1 MTSRMLLFPWLSS
14 FLPDA
19 SFPLP
24 ITSIFLTGLLWDF
37 DFFTLKFSL
46 NYGICSQNFN
56 CRLMIAGSLDQISV
70 YSRLWAS
77 SFGFPSSK
85 CHDFVCLTL
94 VISFQHRSGL
104 PWWMAPPIILLF
116 KADTW
121 DEFSPILFTFPL
133 SAHIPAYTF
142 QPLLLMS
149 QPRPSRLSWTIAI
162 IA

>member
-56 CRLMIAGSLDQISV
+56 CRLMIAWVLGPDLCVFKTLGIFICISILQV
-70 YSRLWAS
+70 PRFRVSNPRYLIPAQVWPPLVNGTAYHSAIQGRHLRWILTYSFYF
-77 SFGFPSSK
+77 SFICPYS
-85 CHDFVCLTL
+85 
-94 VISFQHRSGL
+94 IAIR
-104 PWWMAPPIILLF
+104 
-116 KADTW
+116 
-121 DEFSPILFTFPL
+121 PILFNLFC
-133 SAHIPAYTF
+133 
-142 QPLLLMS
+142 
-149 QPRPSRLSWTIAI
+149 
-162 IA
+162 